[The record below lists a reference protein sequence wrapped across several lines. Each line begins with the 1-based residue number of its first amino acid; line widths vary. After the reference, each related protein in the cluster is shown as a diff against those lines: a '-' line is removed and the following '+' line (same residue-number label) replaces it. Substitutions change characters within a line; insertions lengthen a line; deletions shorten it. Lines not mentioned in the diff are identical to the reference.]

1 MSGTDNG
8 EGDNPNMKKF
18 ELYIKASA
26 IDKETK
32 GSCPICQQFFMITC
46 LLGENQEDI
55 DFKVFTVQADCPP
68 KNFASGW
75 SKKYPVVMVNSARNK
90 AGQDISGMMYD
101 TFEDLE
107 TFFESI
113 NKECPELKRKNAPN
127 ISAMTVVENLYK
139 HFNHFIAG
147 SPDKALVGELRKLN
161 EYLES
166 QDTKFL
172 VDNVLSFSD
181 CHLLPRLQHIRVAG
195 KAFRDFDI
203 PKEFTYVWRY
213 LRDAYEQ
220 DAFRSTMPSDQDI
233 IFNYEKKAC
242 NPPKVKGKSKGKPTL
257 EKFTYTM
264 DVPEDILSGLD
275 NGTAADGGAAQEEE
289 QVPIPEPTPI
299 AEPEE
304 TLEEAKPEP
313 EVEPEVAEE
322 PETTPP
328 VEDQPDSGTASV
340 EQQSEPEAVTSED
353 PKEVDSTAEQ
363 EEVGETNDAQDQSPA
378 PDADENKENAATEDS
393 GLVQTVEEEK
403 TVDPASNGDV
413 VGHVETS

>member
-1 MSGTDNG
+1 MSGNDG
-8 EGDNPNMKKF
+8 EGDNPNMRKF

-147 SPDKALVGELRKLN
+147 QPEKALVGELRKLN

-166 QDTKFL
+166 QDTKYL

-242 NPPKVKGKSKGKPTL
+242 NPPKMKGKGRGKPTL

-264 DVPEDILSGLD
+264 DVPEDILNGLD
-275 NGTAADGGAAQEEE
+275 NGTASTDGGAPQE
-289 QVPIPEPTPI
+289 
-299 AEPEE
+299 
-304 TLEEAKPEP
+304 
-313 EVEPEVAEE
+313 
-322 PETTPP
+322 
-328 VEDQPDSGTASV
+328 S
-340 EQQSEPEAVTSED
+340 
-353 PKEVDSTAEQ
+353 
-363 EEVGETNDAQDQSPA
+363 
-378 PDADENKENAATEDS
+378 
-393 GLVQTVEEEK
+393 
-403 TVDPASNGDV
+403 
-413 VGHVETS
+413 